1 MENTLLPQEFIE
13 KVRGILPAHLDLQE
27 FITSC
32 HQPLRKSV
40 RRNSLKMAEAEMGQ
54 LAERL
59 DWHLSDI
66 PWCSEGRWLKH
77 SANYPLG
84 NIAEH
89 LAGHFY
95 IQEASSMLP
104 PAALMK
110 LAPEAE
116 LVLDMAAAPGSKTT
130 QLAAAMNNRGL
141 LVANELSASRIK
153 GLFSNIQ
160 RCGIQNTAL
169 THFDGQVFGRFL
181 PGMFDA
187 ILLDAPCSGEGTVRK
202 DPDAFKN
209 WDHASV
215 IGLAELQKK
224 LIESAYLALK
234 PGGVLVYSTCTLN
247 HEENQQ
253 VCQHLLQRFAGEV
266 SVEPLNQLFNGAE
279 RVATEEGYL
288 HIWPQIFDSEGFFVA
303 AFRKAEQA
311 QLTEPEPLRLGKF
324 PFVKASKK
332 TQQALT
338 EHLQQQFGW
347 QQPENMV
354 FYTRDDEFWLFPQQI
369 EQLAGRIKLDRI
381 GVKLA
386 DKVKNG
392 FRLSHAFAT
401 TYGASCSCNIQPLNK
416 EQAETYLMGRDLHD
430 IEGLPKK
437 GEFIVSYREMV
448 LGLAKVTNQRLKNQL
463 PRELVR
469 DNRIT
474 L

>member
-13 KVRGILPAHLDLQE
+13 KVCGILPVHLDLQQ
-27 FITSC
+27 FFDSC

-40 RRNSLKMAEAEMGQ
+40 RRNSLKMDNQQ
-54 LAERL
+54 LTQMAERL
-59 DWHLSDI
+59 DWQLSDI
-66 PWCSEGRWLKH
+66 PWCSEGSWLSH
-77 SANYPLG
+77 QADYPLG
-84 NIAEH
+84 NIVEH

-104 PAALMK
+104 PAALMA
-110 LAPEAE
+110 LAPEARV
-116 LVLDMAAAPGSKTT
+116 VLDMAAAPGSKTT
-130 QLAAAMNNRGL
+130 QLAAAMDNQGL

-160 RCGIQNTAL
+160 RCGIQNSAL

-181 PGMFDA
+181 PGVFDA
-187 ILLDAPCSGEGTVRK
+187 VLLDAPCSGEGTVRK
-202 DPDAFKN
+202 DPDAFNN

-215 IGLAELQKK
+215 VALAELQKK

-253 VCQHLLQRFAGEV
+253 VCQHLLQRFADQVEV
-266 SVEPLNQLFNGAE
+266 VALDRLFDGADK
-279 RVATEEGYL
+279 VATEQGYL

-303 AFRKAEQA
+303 TFRKSEQA
-311 QLTEPEPLRLGKF
+311 AITEPEPLKLGKF
-324 PFVKASKK
+324 PFAKASMK
-332 TQQALT
+332 A
-338 EHLQQQFGW
+338 EAEIADHLNELFDW
-347 QQPENMV
+347 QKPDNMI
-354 FYTRDDEFWLFPQQI
+354 FYSRDSEFWLFPSEVEQI
-369 EQLAGRIKLDRI
+369 AGKIKLDRI
-381 GVKLA
+381 GVKVA
-386 DKVKNG
+386 DRVKNG
-392 FRLSHAFAT
+392 FRLTHAFAT
-401 TYGASCSCNIQPLNK
+401 TYGASCKRNLQPLDQQ
-416 EQAETYLMGRDLHD
+416 QAEAYLMGRDLYE

-437 GEFIVSYREMV
+437 GEFIVTYQDMV
-448 LGLAKVTNQRLKNQL
+448 LGLTKVTNQRLKNQL